1 MALKTK
7 RGLGR
12 GLSSLL
18 GDDAGATPEGN
29 TVHGTKQVPVEF
41 LKPGRYQPRKHMDD
55 DALKQLAQSIAEKGI
70 LQPLLVRQHPDEP
83 DAYEII
89 AGERRWRA
97 AQLAKIHE
105 VPVIIKDLSDQ
116 EVLEVALIENLQRE
130 DLSPLDEAVGY
141 QQLMD
146 EFSHT
151 QENLAKVV
159 GKSRS
164 HVANMMRLLN
174 LPEPVKKMLDSG
186 DLSIGHARALLNA
199 IDSVKLARL
208 VVKDGLSVRQTEKLA
223 QQTNAK
229 KDDKKSVQESGKV
242 PLQKTADTISLE
254 NDLTML
260 LGLKT
265 EIKFVGEG
273 GAIIIHY
280 KSLDQLDDILL
291 RLSEGSSSS
300 PSKISAAIHSEP
312 DPTDALPIFEE
323 SQTSG
328 DIESLLNPT
337 EASPTEANT
346 EETKG

>member
-164 HVANMMRLLN
+164 HVANLLRLNGLSDA
-174 LPEPVKKMLDSG
+174 LKKLLQSNQ
-186 DLSIGHARALLNA
+186 LSMGHVRALLA
-199 IDSVKLARL
+199 IDKNDEIASV
-208 VVKDGLSVRQTEKLA
+208 VVKKGLNVRQTEQLIQKLKRKEEGPSSTLKSPLA
-223 QQTNAK
+223 GGKNKLTTQQKISSEPPKSEDALALEQDFGHRFSREVDIVIDPETLEGNFTFRFK
-229 KDDKKSVQESGKV
+229 GMKD
-242 PLQKTADTISLE
+242 
-254 NDLTML
+254 
-260 LGLKT
+260 
-265 EIKFVGEG
+265 
-273 GAIIIHY
+273 
-280 KSLDQLDDILL
+280 LDD
-291 RLSEGSSSS
+291 
-300 PSKISAAIHSEP
+300 
-312 DPTDALPIFEE
+312 
-323 SQTSG
+323 
-328 DIESLLNPT
+328 LLNT
-337 EASPTEANT
+337 LTGSA
-346 EETKG
+346 